1 MAGAA
6 AALASRAT
14 STTDVDGRLGEASAG
29 RFDSERELAT
39 GKVGSMQLSLQS
51 SIDVSRL
58 STSLTKIP
66 CCGGSSG
73 ASSHVHQGGP

>member
-14 STTDVDGRLGEASAG
+14 STTDVDGRLREVSTG

-39 GKVGSMQLSLQS
+39 GKAGSMQLSLQS
-51 SIDVSRL
+51 SIDASPLNKHNKDSMLRWQ
-58 STSLTKIP
+58 
-66 CCGGSSG
+66 SG
-73 ASSHVHQGGP
+73 C